1 MKKSGTRVKVDG
13 KSRWRSLFSEWSKT
27 NNNLFD
33 FVVHVF
39 KQLLVS
45 SQTTNLV
52 KGEGVVLAWGV
63 KDSYIDLGKQGLT
76 HSPFFFCVTY

>member
-52 KGEGVVLAWGV
+52 KGEGVVLGWGV

-76 HSPFFFCVTY
+76 PSTFFFCVT